1 MDRALTMLSII
12 DPLRF
17 YSESNTFFPPLQT
30 ADNMINLKRTAQT
43 LLSLLCFFAVA
54 GCDRKTAKD
63 STTATTAP
71 ATTKSAAAVPPANL
85 IKSTPADSKTLFTEI
100 TSQAGF
106 DENPKPYPDGTFNTP
121 EITPGGVALLDV
133 EKNGRLDILMI
144 CHPAPGPDQFKKT
157 APNRLFRQ
165 GADGKFTEVPGAGG
179 LAGIGYH
186 HGVAVGD
193 IDNDGFPEV
202 YVTNYAS
209 ADQLFHNNGDGTF
222 TDITAKANITS
233 KIPPELN
240 WASTAAFVDYDGDGF
255 LDLVVVHFAT
265 FDPRKICQTSNDALD
280 RDYCGPH
287 MFPGQLIT
295 LYHNNGN
302 GTFTD
307 VTRQVGMETPGRG
320 WGLIAAPI
328 TADGPQ
334 EILQANDE
342 EPNQLWVN
350 QGNGQFIDE
359 AVLRGVG
366 FNASGSVE
374 ANMGVTI
381 GDVFNRG
388 ALDVFITHITT
399 ETNTLFKNNGDGTFA
414 DVTPTAGMGPIDRP
428 YTGWGTGLFD
438 FDNDGNLDIAVANG
452 RVAKGPSR
460 ADAKLGAFWS
470 QYAEPNLLFQ
480 GDGNGHFTDV
490 STSAGAFTQRPEVH
504 RAMAFGDLF
513 NRGRFDIV
521 TMNLD
526 NTLRIYR
533 NDGASASNHWLQVL
547 PMLGKREAIGAKV
560 YLTAAGKRRAAV
572 CMRAYGYLASNDP
585 KVHFGLGATTSV
597 DTLEVVWPS
606 GKPKREKFQVTGVDQ
621 LLTVRQGEGKE

>member
-572 CMRAYGYLASNDP
+572 CMRAYGFLASNDP

-597 DTLEVVWPS
+597 DMLEVVWPS

>member
-1 MDRALTMLSII
+1 MLEIGGTHGRNSVSGTLS
-12 DPLRF
+12 PL
-17 YSESNTFFPPLQT
+17 LQL
-30 ADNMINLKRTAQT
+30 ANNMMKLNRIAR
-43 LLSLLCFFAVA
+43 SLLFVACFCGFA
-54 GCDRKTAKD
+54 GCDRKTTQD
-63 STTATTAP
+63 TPTATTPPSTKKTVAATLP
-71 ATTKSAAAVPPANL
+71 AGLVQSSPAV
-85 IKSTPADSKTLFTEI
+85 SKTLFTEI
-100 TSQAGF
+100 TGEAGF
-106 DENPKPYPDGTFNTP
+106 EQNPKPYPDGTFNTP
-121 EITPGGVALLDV
+121 EITPGGIALLDV
-133 EKNGRLDILMI
+133 ENKGRLDILMI

-165 GADGKFTEVPGAGG
+165 GADGTFTEVPNAGG

-287 MFPGQLIT
+287 MFPGQLLT

-307 VTRQVGMETPGRG
+307 VTRQVGLDTPGRG

-328 TADGPQ
+328 TADGPP

-428 YTGWGTGLFD
+428 FTGWGTGLFD

-460 ADAKLGAFWS
+460 ADATLGKFWS
-470 QYAEPNLLFQ
+470 QYAEPNLLFR

-490 STSAGAFTQRPEVH
+490 SASAGAFTQRPEVH
-504 RAMAFGDLF
+504 RSMAFGDLF

-533 NDGASASNHWLQVL
+533 NDAASSTNHWLQVL

-560 YLTAAGKRRAAV
+560 YLTAGGKRRTAV

-585 KVHFGLGATTSV
+585 KVHFGLGGITSV

-621 LLTVRQGEGKE
+621 VLKVRQGEGKE